1 MVATTMSSGENNP
14 MYQPNERAKIP
25 RCPIAT
31 ATQISDLDNRQAAYR
46 HYREELDKPEPRLT

>member
-1 MVATTMSSGENNP
+1 MSSRENNP